1 MEMDKEYSVTACER
15 DGDPVD
21 MLCRIPKVRNPR
33 NLDFTLHQVIRDYV
47 KTFSPVD
54 PTPHHNVKILDAPE
68 TLLSQVFGVD
78 YKFV

>member
-1 MEMDKEYSVTACER
+1 M
-15 DGDPVD
+15 
-21 MLCRIPKVRNPR
+21 
-33 NLDFTLHQVIRDYV
+33 HQVIRDYV